1 MNLYLQGR
9 AIHPFGRKKRKD
21 GAHQMVQD
29 KTVIDLAS
37 GEEAAFAR
45 SVKLKEGIILSGGD

>member
-1 MNLYLQGR
+1 
-9 AIHPFGRKKRKD
+9 
-21 GAHQMVQD
+21 MVQD

-45 SVKLKEGIILSGGD
+45 SGKLKEGIILSGGD